1 MNLFSLYKQR
11 IHFLM
16 LYYTVTYHHWHA
28 LCFVVTN
35 KNTPAMKTKATT
47 KIRAIAGIVLF
58 VMALS
63 ASLSQAQVF
72 ANALAFSETEDLLTP
87 PKSSQTQAETKGD
100 ETLLLDDWMYEDT
113 FWQLPPVEP
122 IPVEPWMFDS
132 NFGTSKQL
140 FEWMT
145 VPEDEALNLESWMFT
160 MTLQENTILAFQATL
175 QSWVKKR
182 EFQVL

>member
-1 MNLFSLYKQR
+1 
-11 IHFLM
+11 
-16 LYYTVTYHHWHA
+16 
-28 LCFVVTN
+28 
-35 KNTPAMKTKATT
+35 MKTKATT

-58 VMALS
+58 AMALS

-100 ETLLLDDWMYEDT
+100 ETLLLDDWMYEDA
-113 FWQLPPVEP
+113 FWQLPPVET
-122 IPVEPWMFDS
+122 IPLEQWMFDS
-132 NFGTSKQL
+132 NFRNSNKL
-140 FEWMT
+140 FEWMI
-145 VPEDEALNLESWMFT
+145 VPEDEPLDLESWMFT
-160 MTLQENTILAFQATL
+160 RNMQESTILAFQATL